1 MKKLFFAFACTV
13 LLASCASTPQN
24 EETVVQ
30 NQPIAPTVTDTP
42 AMGPNAQEAGEAQ
55 TDTLADTQ
63 ERETAATIETD
74 GTREANVIAKSDDMQ
89 TDGSEIITITTD
101 DTETDDDI
109 VIIATNDPRTDGD
122 ETVIVEH
129 REDESDAQQ
138 TDEWTEVPGSELII
152 IAESDDGQSLDIEI
166 PSDNADSPIQQKPER
181 EEPEATI
188 AQNASTERDDVIPS
202 QIVESNILDVSSPN
216 TDSAY
221 VRTETS
227 IAQLTPTQ
235 TDATTAEREV
245 LQDVAQGAENTNGAN
260 SNSQNATPSL
270 TESTPQPA
278 EKESASTS
286 ASNGNNLARSSAT
299 SPAQNETQD
308 SVQSAVN
315 PPKSVNT
322 TANQQPTNSTAQ
334 STTQRTVSNPA
345 QSTANP
351 ARNTAAT
358 VQQSSASNVAQSATP
373 VAPSPAQG
381 ATTQPSAPLLSATY
395 TQNADDTLSATLI
408 PLQNQSVMPSRTVGV
423 KNNQY
428 LDVVYPGSGWVYLG
442 EAEENRDKKKDP
454 LFSYFGRKLDTTDTT
469 FSLRS
474 RKPGKTLLHFYKND
488 ALTGQ
493 YIDDYLEVD
502 VGDESA
508 APGQR
513 VTAPSYAQVVPP
525 KPSRQTRQ
533 SYENTGLNETASTPQ
548 ARDSGRPTEK
558 SPAQTSQ
565 KQQSDAERA
574 PSANATPSLSD
585 RGIRTNIQ
593 TTESVPGSNLKS
605 PSPASSY
612 GGTAT
617 ASKDAAATTEP
628 QGAIGEGDANQLD
641 QARRAYAA
649 KQYETALA
657 YVQQYLANAAT
668 DIDEALFL
676 QGQILEADSNVKNV
690 RAAIDAY
697 ETLTKNYPMS
707 ALWTQANNRTIY
719 LKRFYIDIR

>member
-30 NQPIAPTVTDTP
+30 NQPIVPAVADTP
-42 AMGPNAQEAGEAQ
+42 AIEPNAREAGEAQ

-63 ERETAATIETD
+63 ERETTATIETD
-74 GTREANVIAKSDDMQ
+74 GTREADVIAKSDDMQ
-89 TDGSEIITITTD
+89 TDGSEIITTTTD

-109 VIIATNDPRTDGD
+109 VIIATNDPRTNED
-122 ETVIVEH
+122 ETVIAEY

-138 TDEWTEVPGSELII
+138 TDEWTEASGSELII

-166 PSDNADSPIQQKPER
+166 PSDNADPSTQQKPER

-188 AQNASTERDDVIPS
+188 AQNTSTERDDVIPS
-202 QIVESNILDVSSPN
+202 QIVDSNILDVSSPN
-216 TDSAY
+216 TDIAY

-235 TDATTAEREV
+235 TDATAAEREI
-245 LQDVAQGAENTNGAN
+245 LQDVAQGAESTNGAN
-260 SNSQNATPSL
+260 NSQNATPSL
-270 TESTPQPA
+270 TESAPQPA

-308 SVQSAVN
+308 SVQSAAN
-315 PPKSVNT
+315 PQKSANT
-322 TANQQPTNSTAQ
+322 TANQQPTHNTAQ

-345 QSTANP
+345 QGTANS
-351 ARNTAAT
+351 ARNTAAA
-358 VQQSSASNVAQSATP
+358 VQQPSASNVAQSTAP
-373 VAPSPAQG
+373 AAPSPAQG
-381 ATTQPSAPLLSATY
+381 VTTQPSAPLLSATY

-408 PLQNQSVMPSRTVGV
+408 PLQNQSVTPSRTVEV

-454 LFSYFGRKLDTTDTT
+454 LFSYFGRKLGTTDTT

-565 KQQSDAERA
+565 KQQSDVERA

-628 QGAIGEGDANQLD
+628 QGTMGESDANQLD

-668 DIDEALFL
+668 NIDEALFL

>member
-30 NQPIAPTVTDTP
+30 NQPIAPAVADTP
-42 AMGPNAQEAGEAQ
+42 AMEPNAREAGEAQ
-55 TDTLADTQ
+55 TDTLAGTQ
-63 ERETAATIETD
+63 ERETTAAIETD
-74 GTREANVIAKSDDMQ
+74 GTREADVIAKSDDMQ

-122 ETVIVEH
+122 ETVIAEYK
-129 REDESDAQQ
+129 EDESDAQQ
-138 TDEWTEVPGSELII
+138 TDEWTETLGSELII

-166 PSDNADSPIQQKPER
+166 PSDNADPSTQQKPER
-181 EEPEATI
+181 EESEATI

-202 QIVESNILDVSSPN
+202 QIVDSNILDVSSPS
-216 TDSAY
+216 TDSAH

-227 IAQLTPTQ
+227 IAQLTPTR
-235 TDATTAEREV
+235 TDATTAEREI
-245 LQDVAQGAENTNGAN
+245 LQDVAQGAESTNGAN
-260 SNSQNATPSL
+260 NSQNATPSL
-270 TESTPQPA
+270 TESAPQPA

-315 PPKSVNT
+315 PQKSANT

-351 ARNTAAT
+351 ARNTAAA
-358 VQQSSASNVAQSATP
+358 VQQPSASNVAQSTAP
-373 VAPSPAQG
+373 AAPSPAQG
-381 ATTQPSAPLLSATY
+381 VTTQPSAPLLSATY

-408 PLQNQSVMPSRTVGV
+408 PLQNQSVTPSRTVGV
-423 KNNQY
+423 KSNQY

-558 SPAQTSQ
+558 SLTQTSQ

-574 PSANATPSLSD
+574 PSANTTPSLSD

-617 ASKDAAATTEP
+617 PSKDAAATTEP
-628 QGAIGEGDANQLD
+628 QGTRGESDANQLD

>member
-30 NQPIAPTVTDTP
+30 NQPIAPTVADTP
-42 AMGPNAQEAGEAQ
+42 AMEPAGEAQ

-63 ERETAATIETD
+63 ERETAATIETG
-74 GTREANVIAKSDDMQ
+74 GTREADVIAKSDDMQ
-89 TDGSEIITITTD
+89 TDGSEIITTTTD
-101 DTETDDDI
+101 DTETDDDT
-109 VIIATNDPRTDGD
+109 VIIATNDPQTNED
-122 ETVIVEH
+122 ETVIAEH

-138 TDEWTEVPGSELII
+138 TDEWTETLGSELII

-166 PSDNADSPIQQKPER
+166 PSDNADPSTQQKPKR

-188 AQNASTERDDVIPS
+188 AQNANTERDDVIPS
-202 QIVESNILDVSSPN
+202 QIVDSNILDVSSPN

-235 TDATTAEREV
+235 TDATAAEREV
-245 LQDVAQGAENTNGAN
+245 LQDVAQDAESTNGAN
-260 SNSQNATPSL
+260 NSQNATPSL

-286 ASNGNNLARSSAT
+286 TSNGNNLARSSVT

-308 SVQSAVN
+308 SVQNAVN
-315 PPKSVNT
+315 PPKSANT
-322 TANQQPTNSTAQ
+322 TANQQPTHNTAQ

-345 QSTANP
+345 QGTANSSK
-351 ARNTAAT
+351 NTAAT
-358 VQQSSASNVAQSATP
+358 VQQSSASNVAQSTAPAT
-373 VAPSPAQG
+373 PSPAQG
-381 ATTQPSAPLLSATY
+381 ATTQPSAPLLSAAY

-408 PLQNQSVMPSRTVGV
+408 PLQNQSVTPSRTVGV

-454 LFSYFGRKLDTTDTT
+454 LFSYFGRKLGTTDTT

-533 SYENTGLNETASTPQ
+533 SYENTGLNETTSTPQ

-558 SPAQTSQ
+558 SPTQTSQ

-617 ASKDAAATTEP
+617 ASKDAAATAEP
-628 QGAIGEGDANQLD
+628 QDAIGESDANQLD